1 MSDTLTKDTDS
12 GAHQRRLGSYALFDK
27 LPAYGMIQPYI
38 GRADGQVELVVI
50 KRLLMELAGDVTA
63 QSRFRREARIA
74 SNLRHPNLV
83 PAVDVG
89 SDQGAFFLVT
99 EWVRGVSLHA
109 VLERLRAL
117 KKRLPLEV
125 FSIIALQVLDGIAYA
140 HAATDQQG
148 LPLGIVHRDLAPH
161 SVLLSFAGEV
171 KVADFGMARVSVDD
185 FKTLPGMTV
194 GSIPYMSPEQAQG
207 RQVDAR
213 SDQYSLAVLF
223 YEMLSR
229 QPVVPQGRMLTMLRA
244 VVGEEPAP
252 LASLR
257 PDLPPMLVQAIQ
269 RALCKERDERWPD
282 VASFAAAMK
291 AHLPPTP
298 RASDALSR
306 FARRLLPER
315 EAQMVALLEQI
326 REHAGVIEARHT
338 SGISPQ
344 GQVVPV
350 ALDERPE
357 REKATQVVRARLNL
371 DEEPPEP
378 SVMTMPGAPLP
389 AERARVAPPVV
400 SSPPAK
406 AKADAAG
413 RRGTLIFS
421 VGAGVLAL
429 GLGVAAWWVSSSA
442 SSPAQPQ
449 SPNVAGPTVEAQAPR
464 PVEATVTAAPAAQGA
479 RPEPVAAV
487 RAPAPSATQEPTPSK
502 KRRPSKRPAR
512 TAVRPTPA
520 PSPPPAPPEPP
531 PPAVDPVAGQLAK
544 LQRRVQALQASP
556 PNTLAF
562 EALHRDLV
570 KLSRTLPKG
579 QGTQVRA
586 TLAAAERTF
595 DVDQLA
601 KALRKIVRAR
611 RPQR

>member
-1 MSDTLTKDTDS
+1 MGDTLTKDTDS
-12 GAHQRRLGSYALFDK
+12 GAHQRRLGSYALFEK

-89 SDQGAFFLVT
+89 NDQGAFFLVT

-117 KKRLPLEV
+117 RKRLPLEI

-194 GSIPYMSPEQAQG
+194 GSIAYMSPEQAQG

-257 PDLPPMLVQAIQ
+257 PDLPPFLVQAIQ
-269 RALCKERDERWPD
+269 RALSKERDERWPD

-291 AHLPPTP
+291 AHLPLAAQP
-298 RASDALSR
+298 SDALSR

-315 EAQMVALLEQI
+315 EAKMVALLEQI
-326 REHAGVIEARHT
+326 REHAGVIEARQT

-350 ALDERPE
+350 PLDERPE

-389 AERARVAPPVV
+389 AERARVAAPAV
-400 SSPPAK
+400 SSPPV
-406 AKADAAG
+406 KADATG

-421 VGAGVLAL
+421 VGAGLLAL

-442 SSPAQPQ
+442 SSPAPPEPP
-449 SPNVAGPTVEAQAPR
+449 SSAGPTVAAQAPA
-464 PVEATVTAAPAAQGA
+464 PVEAPVTVAPAAQVV
-479 RPEPVAAV
+479 RPAPAVAA
-487 RAPAPSATQEPTPSK
+487 RAPAPPTAKKPTSSK
-502 KRRPSKRPAR
+502 KRRPSKRPPPSSAR
-512 TAVRPTPA
+512 LTPE
-520 PSPPPAPPEPP
+520 PPEPLAAPAPPPTT
-531 PPAVDPVAGQLAK
+531 VDPMAGQLAQ
-544 LQRRVQALQASP
+544 LQRRLKALQSSP
-556 PNTLAF
+556 PNPLAF

-570 KLSRTLPKG
+570 KLARALPKA

-601 KALRKIVRAR
+601 KALKKIVRAR